1 MATNKI
7 YTAIQHADRMR
18 NPKYKHKY
26 SVDTVLCDMPVDV
39 EQVDKSTKRVLR
51 TTVYKTPDKS
61 TLKKFKVSDF
71 CLENII
77 AVGATDL
84 QPSMLIRDN
93 LSASDNIDA
102 QLSNLE
108 NTK

>member
-1 MATNKI
+1 MATKQT
-7 YTAIQHADRMR
+7 YTAISHTDRMR

-26 SVDTVLCDMPVDV
+26 SVDSVLCAMPVDV
-39 EQVDKSTKRVLR
+39 EQVDKSTNRVVR

-61 TLKKFKVSDF
+61 ALKKFKLSDF

-108 NTK
+108 NK